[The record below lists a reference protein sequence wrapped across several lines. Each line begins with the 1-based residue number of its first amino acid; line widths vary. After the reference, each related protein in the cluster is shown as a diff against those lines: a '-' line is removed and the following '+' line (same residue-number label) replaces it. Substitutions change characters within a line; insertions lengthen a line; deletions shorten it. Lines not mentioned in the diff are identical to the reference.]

1 MKNDLEL
8 LDQILAE
15 APAAPVVVCP
25 DCLETIE
32 GGALCEC
39 GHSRATIQEDDAARE
54 AFEMSVES
62 QLAEI
67 AERRAQFC
75 TDCELPFVS
84 AVRPTCACG
93 AFESLDTDD
102 EVTAALV
109 EGQADM
115 VGTYE
120 QDENERATVTTAE
133 DVQALFT
140 AEVATHDAL
149 RFLSDAQA
157 DGKGT
162 PYSQLVPPSALFGG
176 PTVKRPGQ
184 YVARKPTPEVPE
196 SVHLVFVERFTLE
209 DTTLQDMGG
218 DVSDDEALDRIE
230 MDYTPTNPFLS
241 AQTDDMTA
249 IEKRNRQAQT
259 QVVLYRK
266 EQRLEGTDE
275 VTVLG
280 HGLAYCEPTDVVRST
295 TWEIPGPLFYIVRYD
310 ITRTR
315 PNVSDE
321 EDATWREDIKRYNRQ
336 FLTTDASA
344 EAMARRPGANPV
356 GNSADAF

>member
-8 LDQILAE
+8 LDQILAN

-25 DCLETIE
+25 DCEEAIE
-32 GGALCEC
+32 GGALCSC

-54 AFEMSVES
+54 AHEMFRDS

-75 TDCELPFVS
+75 TDCKLPFVS

-93 AFESLDTDD
+93 PFESLDADD

-133 DVQALFT
+133 DIQSLFV

-176 PTVKRPGQ
+176 PTVKRPGE
-184 YVARKPTPEVPE
+184 YVARKATPETPA

-209 DTTLQDMGG
+209 STTLTDMA
-218 DVSDDEALDRIE
+218 DWAVDSSEKDC
-230 MDYTPTNPFLS
+230 TPTNPFLS

-266 EQRLEGTDE
+266 EQRLEGTDD
-275 VTVLG
+275 VIVLG

-321 EDATWREDIKRYNRQ
+321 EDATWRADIKRYNAQ

>member
-1 MKNDLEL
+1 MKNDLKTL
-8 LDQILAE
+8 GATLANLDGRWRT
-15 APAAPVVVCP
+15 PARCP
-25 DCLETIE
+25 DCAELVKE
-32 GGALCEC
+32 GESCICKKDHAQIV
-39 GHSRATIQEDDAARE
+39 ADDMERE
-54 AFEMSVES
+54 AHNMFVET
-62 QLAEI
+62 QLGEI

-75 TDCELPFVS
+75 TDCKMPFVS
-84 AVRPTCACG
+84 AVRPTCSCAT
-93 AFESLDTDD
+93 FEKLDTDD

-109 EGQADM
+109 EGQSDM

-176 PTVKRPGQ
+176 PTVKRPGE
-184 YVARKPTPEVPE
+184 YVARKTTPETPE

-209 DTTLQDMGG
+209 STTLTDMA
-218 DVSDDEALDRIE
+218 DWAVDSSEKDC
-230 MDYTPTNPFLS
+230 TPTNPFLS

-321 EDATWREDIKRYNRQ
+321 EDAAWRADIKRYNAQ